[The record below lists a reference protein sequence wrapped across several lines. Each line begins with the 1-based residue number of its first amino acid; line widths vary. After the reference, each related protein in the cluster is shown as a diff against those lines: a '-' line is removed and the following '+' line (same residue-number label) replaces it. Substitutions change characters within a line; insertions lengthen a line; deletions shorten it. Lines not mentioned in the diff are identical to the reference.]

1 MASTKGRPTSKDKK
15 QVAATEANGKEL
27 AAVILVVILAGIPF
41 ALGRYFEFSYPDPFD
56 SASNVYS
63 AQHILDGARIGIEER
78 SSAALGTLLVN
89 ILGVWLFGFSEFG
102 PKLIQ
107 TICQAGALV
116 AVYMALR
123 KLMGRLPAAVA
134 VTVASIYISSPL
146 VAKFGNVK
154 EQYMIACMATA
165 ISLFVLRQLGGGWW
179 YSFLAG
185 AIVSWAPLFKET
197 GSSAIGAI
205 GLFVILQPIFRHRTW
220 KQTGIDIA
228 LLLAGAVTVMAP
240 LYIWILGW
248 DVQTYTPYW
257 WVTATIKGLL
267 PKPESA
273 AQAGTY
279 ISSLRET
286 IPFSQQYPKVL
297 RYYLALCL
305 PVSLAVG
312 SIIVRIG
319 KIVLNL
325 FRKGSPVKVNYDRF
339 VLLFA
344 VWWILD
350 MAFVWISPASY
361 EQYYLPLTASGAITG
376 SYLIAVYRD
385 KLNATV
391 FRLVLMFALWCLFNI
406 AFALLIPSFYERYYR
421 YLIPLSITASI
432 FLIMFYRDKLNATSF
447 KTKLV
452 VVGLIGLVAMI
463 VMSWHIFFGLPRSP
477 YTGVKYPE
485 KRNGYAQ
492 RWREIHLRRTQ
503 GYRGAWEVA
512 GEYIRN
518 NSKPTDKIY
527 VWGWVPG
534 IYLSAQRF
542 SPSAVAF
549 ESEMHA
555 RPPEQLEQ
563 VIDELLSSFGKE
575 MPKYIVDS
583 RKQHLPL
590 DRFKFELWPIVP
602 KGFMGFAKTEFL
614 PSDPQVVAEFE
625 KQWAQITR
633 ERFGDNEV
641 RRFEVM
647 GKFRKFIRENYDIVQ
662 MFGDVVVFKLKT
674 EPAQKGT

>member
-1 MASTKGRPTSKDKK
+1 MKKSKKVPDSQFSILSSQFPT
-15 QVAATEANGKEL
+15 VL
-27 AAVILVVILAGIPF
+27 IVILAGIPF

-107 TICQAGALV
+107 TVMQAGALV

-134 VTVASIYISSPL
+134 VIVASIYISSPFI
-146 VAKFGNVK
+146 AKFGNVK
-154 EQYMIACMATA
+154 EQYMIACMAAA
-165 ISLFVLRQLGGGWW
+165 IGLFVLRQLGGGWW

-205 GLFVILQPIFRHRTW
+205 GLFVILQPIFGHRTW

-228 LLLAGAVTVMAP
+228 LLLGGAVTAMAP
-240 LYIWILGW
+240 LYIWIIGW

-257 WVTATIKGLL
+257 WVSATIKGFL
-267 PKPESA
+267 PKPEAA

-279 ISSLRET
+279 VSSLRET

-305 PVSLAVG
+305 PISLAIG

-319 KIVLNL
+319 KMVLNL
-325 FRKGSPVKVNYDRF
+325 FRKGSSVKADYDRF
-339 VLLFA
+339 VPLFA

-361 EQYYLPLTASGAITG
+361 EQYYLPLTASGAIMG
-376 SYLIAVYRD
+376 SYLIAVWRD
-385 KLNATV
+385 RVAGTV
-391 FRLVLMFALWCLFNI
+391 FKTKWVVSGIAGLVLMVI
-406 AFALLIPSFYERYYR
+406 
-421 YLIPLSITASI
+421 
-432 FLIMFYRDKLNATSF
+432 
-447 KTKLV
+447 
-452 VVGLIGLVAMI
+452 
-463 VMSWHIFFGLPRSP
+463 MSWHIFFGLSRSP
-477 YTGVKYPE
+477 YSAMKYPE
-485 KRNGYAQ
+485 KRNGYVQ
-492 RWREIHLRRTQ
+492 RWQEIYLRRTQ
-503 GYRGAWEVA
+503 GYRGAWEA
-512 GEYIRN
+512 TGEYIRN
-518 NSKPTDKIY
+518 NTQPSDKIY

-534 IYLSAQRF
+534 IYLSAKRF
-542 SPSAVAF
+542 SPSPVAF
-549 ESEMHA
+549 ESEMHTMS
-555 RPPEQLEQ
+555 PEQLEQ
-563 VIDELLSSFGKE
+563 VIDGLLSSFNKE

-602 KGFMGFAKTEFL
+602 KGFMGFQKTDFL
-614 PSDPQVVAEFE
+614 PNNPQVVAEFE
-625 KQWAQITR
+625 KQWGQLTR
-633 ERFGDNEV
+633 ERFGDNEA

-647 GKFRKFIRENYDIVQ
+647 GKFRKFIRENYDKTQI
-662 MFGDVVVFKLKT
+662 FGDEVIFKLKT
-674 EPAQKGT
+674 STTPATGVMN

>member
-1 MASTKGRPTSKDKK
+1 MASTKGRPTSKNKK
-15 QVAATEANGKEL
+15 QVAATRGNGKEL
-27 AAVILVVILAGIPF
+27 AATILVVILAGIPF
-41 ALGRYFEFSYPDPFD
+41 ALGRHFEFSYPDPFD
-56 SASNVYS
+56 SAANVYS

-116 AVYMALR
+116 VVYMALR

-134 VTVASIYISSPL
+134 VIVASIYISSPL

-154 EQYMIACMATA
+154 EQYMIACMAAA
-165 ISLFVLRQLGGGWW
+165 IGLFVLRQLGGGWW

-205 GLFVILQPIFRHRTW
+205 GLFVILQPFFKHRTW

-228 LLLAGAVTVMAP
+228 LLLGGAVTAMAP

-248 DVQTYTPYW
+248 DVNTYTPYW
-257 WVTATIKGLL
+257 WVSATIKGLL
-267 PKPESA
+267 PKPETA

-279 ISSLRET
+279 VSSLRET

-305 PVSLAVG
+305 PVTLALGAIV
-312 SIIVRIG
+312 VRIG
-319 KIVLNL
+319 KMVLNL
-325 FRKGSPVKVNYDRF
+325 YRKNSSVKADYDRF

-344 VWWILD
+344 IWWILD

-376 SYLIAVYRD
+376 SYLIAIWRD
-385 KLNATV
+385 KLATAV
-391 FRLVLMFALWCLFNI
+391 
-406 AFALLIPSFYERYYR
+406 
-421 YLIPLSITASI
+421 
-432 FLIMFYRDKLNATSF
+432 F
-447 KTKLV
+447 KTKWV
-452 VVGLIGLVAMI
+452 VTGIAGFVLMAI
-463 VMSWHIFFGLPRSP
+463 MSWHIFFGLPRSP
-477 YTGVKYPE
+477 YTGIKYPE

-492 RWREIHLRRTQ
+492 RWREIDLRRTQ

-534 IYLSAQRF
+534 IYLSAKRF
-542 SPSAVAF
+542 SPSPVAF
-549 ESEMHA
+549 ESEMHTK
-555 RPPEQLEQ
+555 PPEQLEQ
-563 VIDELLSSFGKE
+563 VIDDLLSSFHKE

-602 KGFMGFAKTEFL
+602 RGFMGFAKTEFL
-614 PSDPQVVAEFE
+614 PNDPQTVAEFE
-625 KQWAQITR
+625 KQWAQLTR
-633 ERFGDNEV
+633 ERFGDNEA

-662 MFGDVVVFKLKT
+662 MFGDEVIFKLKPSVG
-674 EPAQKGT
+674 PAAVGTN